1 MSRSEPPPRPSQNS
15 HPLSENLNQVV
26 GTISTT
32 TATTTATAEIESS
45 TVEGHVVGTDKIVIV
60 ENHFQDELRSKGFG
74 DKEDGEYVLKPYE
87 ALYLFHTKRLKLK
100 NRPGICFDSL
110 FELLLKHNRNIMNEF
125 LVYRD
130 LRSRGYVAKE
140 GFGFGND
147 FRVYER
153 GEYERKP
160 AKYVVFG
167 VREGTNTTAR
177 QFASAIAQIQ
187 KMGKEAVVAVIER
200 RGEVIYY
207 KASTIRFS
215 DNNKSINNSN
225 NNNYI
230 S

>member
-1 MSRSEPPPRPSQNS
+1 MSSSSPPATSP
-15 HPLSENLNQVV
+15 HPLSEKVSESEAAAVEVQPS
-26 GTISTT
+26 I
-32 TATTTATAEIESS
+32 IE
-45 TVEGHVVGTDKIVIV
+45 GYLADNGKIVIN
-60 ENHFQDELRSKGFG
+60 ETRFQDELRTKGFG
-74 DKEDGEYVLKPYE
+74 EKENAEFVLKSYE

-100 NRPGICFDSL
+100 NKPHIGFDSL
-110 FELLLKHNRNIMNEF
+110 FELLLKHNRNIMSVF

-153 GEYERKP
+153 GDYEKKP

-167 VREGTNTTAR
+167 INEGTNTTAR
-177 QFASAIAQIQ
+177 EFASAVSQIQ

-207 KASTIRFS
+207 KASTIHFT
-215 DNNKSINNSN
+215 DNKN
-225 NNNYI
+225 NNNN
-230 S
+230 SRSQNNP

>member
-1 MSRSEPPPRPSQNS
+1 MSSSSPPATSP
-15 HPLSENLNQVV
+15 HPLSEKVSESEAAAVEVQPS
-26 GTISTT
+26 I
-32 TATTTATAEIESS
+32 IE
-45 TVEGHVVGTDKIVIV
+45 GYLAGNGKIVIN
-60 ENHFQDELRSKGFG
+60 ETRFQDELRTKGFG
-74 DKEDGEYVLKPYE
+74 EKENAEFVLKSYE

-100 NRPGICFDSL
+100 NKPHIGFDSL
-110 FELLLKHNRNIMNEF
+110 FELLLKHNRNIMSVF

-153 GEYERKP
+153 GDYEKKP

-167 VREGTNTTAR
+167 INEGTNTTAR
-177 QFASAIAQIQ
+177 EFASAVSQIQ

-207 KASTIRFS
+207 KASTIHFT
-215 DNNKSINNSN
+215 DNKN
-225 NNNYI
+225 NNNN
-230 S
+230 SRSQNNP